1 LKNDREYL
9 EAVLSAYYDSLKPGA
24 KEDAVKDIDLE
35 KDSPTP
41 PAETRLPK
49 KYCRKS
55 VNDLLMKRYVFY
67 TDVIEAFDWSDTPQG
82 RDYWKGIYEQAVA
95 DRKMWLP
102 HYAREYLLAMQKLDD
117 DQESKS
123 METQLHQRQRNAELE
138 SKTASNTIDIKSP
151 DNRIV
156 GTCTITDSKTI
167 CLADHLKIQGQ
178 KYLIDLLADVKY
190 VYGDA
195 VLKLCGNNLRLDV
208 DEVTTNLRKAMLRL
222 RERLLE
228 EIQSWFGGNGRLL
241 ETGPEIV
248 ECYISCRNGVWW
260 LEEREAKSGK
270 LGVAEEICSR
280 LAHHLILASDV
291 CNLLQEQKVMCLMNL
306 ILRR

>member
-1 LKNDREYL
+1 MGIQESFNEHLRVELRKLAEQIDVEMLKKSSC
-9 EAVLSAYYDSLKPGA
+9 A
-24 KEDAVKDIDLE
+24 
-35 KDSPTP
+35 P
-41 PAETRLPK
+41 PAAACFDLP
-49 KYCRKS
+49 
-55 VNDLLMKRYVFY
+55 
-67 TDVIEAFDWSDTPQG
+67 
-82 RDYWKGIYEQAVA
+82 
-95 DRKMWLP
+95 
-102 HYAREYLLAMQKLDD
+102 
-117 DQESKS
+117 
-123 METQLHQRQRNAELE
+123 
-138 SKTASNTIDIKSP
+138 AS
-151 DNRIV
+151 
-156 GTCTITDSKTI
+156 I
-167 CLADHLKIQGQ
+167 CLADHLKQ
-178 KYLIDLLADVKY
+178 KGELYFRTVLSDVKY
-190 VYGDA
+190 DYEAA
-195 VLKLCGNNLRLDV
+195 VARLCGDNARLDV

-280 LAHHLILASDV
+280 IAYHVILASDV